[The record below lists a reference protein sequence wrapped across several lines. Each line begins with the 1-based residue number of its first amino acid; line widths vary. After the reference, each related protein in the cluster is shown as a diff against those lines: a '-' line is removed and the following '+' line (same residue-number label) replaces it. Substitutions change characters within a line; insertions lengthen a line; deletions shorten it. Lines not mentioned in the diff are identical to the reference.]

1 MTTTAVEPRSATV
14 SATAPDGPDPV
25 GARLRAALT
34 PSLPTDRLRAWL
46 VAGGVT
52 GVAAILRLVGLSH
65 PKGLIFDEVYYA
77 QDAHQLL
84 DHAVEW
90 EVETNTGSY
99 VAHPPLGK
107 WCIAVGEWLFGY
119 DEFGWR
125 ISSVVAGVVS
135 VLLLTLLTRRL
146 TGSTVLGGAAGL
158 LLAVDGLHLVLSRTA
173 LLDIFLMT
181 FLLAAFYCLVLD
193 RQSRRA
199 RWLAALET
207 GIDPAHGRPPF
218 AVAWWRLAS
227 AVLCGLAMG
236 VKWSALWYILL
247 FLVLI
252 FVWEWQLRR
261 TVGASRPLGD
271 TVFDEIGWL
280 FGYGLTTIVVYLAT
294 WTGWFAT
301 DDGSFRHW
309 SADRGGEELPIL
321 GPLYNLWQYHL
332 DVLRFHDALSSPH
345 TYQSW
350 PWQWLFDARPVA
362 FFWSS
367 DVDCGADRCASEVLL
382 LGTPLLW
389 WLFVPALVALA
400 WWGLTRRDW
409 RAGAILGA
417 AAAGV
422 VPWLFYPDRTMFF
435 FYALPAVPFLV
446 LAVVVTLGMI
456 IGPPTAGPE
465 RRLAGALIAAGVVVL
480 VVLCFGYFWPLY
492 TGQVMPYEDWHARIW
507 LGDRWI

>member
-1 MTTTAVEPRSATV
+1 M
-14 SATAPDGPDPV
+14 
-25 GARLRAALT
+25 
-34 PSLPTDRLRAWL
+34 PSDRLRGWI
-46 VAGGVT
+46 VAGVVT
-52 GVAAILRLVGLSH
+52 AVAAVLRLIGLNH

-77 QDAHQLL
+77 QDAHQMLQ
-84 DHAVEW
+84 HGVEW
-90 EVETNTGSY
+90 DSELGSGSY

-135 VLLLTLLTRRL
+135 VLLVTLLARRL

-173 LLDIFLMT
+173 LLDIFLMV
-181 FLLAAFYCLVLD
+181 FLLASFYCLVLD
-193 RQSRRA
+193 RESRRA
-199 RWLAALET
+199 RWLAALES
-207 GIDPAHGRPPF
+207 GIDPVTDRPRF
-218 AVAWWRLAS
+218 AIPWWRFAA
-227 AVLCGLAMG
+227 AVFAGLAMG
-236 VKWSALWYILL
+236 VKWSALWYIVL

-261 TVGASRPLGD
+261 TVRAAKPLRD
-271 TVFDEIGWL
+271 TIIDEIGWL
-280 FGYGLTTIVVYLAT
+280 FAFGVTTIVVYLAT
-294 WTGWFAT
+294 WTGWFLT

-309 SADRGGEELPIL
+309 LADQGRTELPIL

-332 DVLRFHDALSSPH
+332 DVLEFHEQLTSVH

-350 PWQWLFDARPVA
+350 PWQWMVDARPVA

-367 DVDCGADRCASEVLL
+367 DVSCGADKCASEVLL

-389 WLFVPALVALA
+389 WLFIPAIIAVA
-400 WWGLTRRDW
+400 WWGIMRRDW
-409 RAGAILGA
+409 RAGAVLGA
-417 AAAGV
+417 AAAGI
-422 VPWLFYPDRTMFF
+422 VPWLMYPERTMFF

-446 LAVVVTLGMI
+446 LAVVFALGLI
-456 IGPPTAGPE
+456 IGPAKATPE
-465 RRLAGALIAAGVVVL
+465 RRLSGSLIAAGIVVL
-480 VVLCFGYFWPLY
+480 ILLCFAYFWPLF

-507 LGDRWI
+507 LDDRWI